1 MLRYA
6 SQGTVLGFPRGTVI
20 NRLPLAFVIF
30 LSLFFNTKSRG
41 KPNGKFT
48 TVISQDRFTLRS
60 CKIYVFV
67 VLHFF
72 GVMYK
77 LEKKNYQL
85 PRQSVNGKI
94 NDLAITDHY
103 FYGNRGNPGKE
114 R

>member
-1 MLRYA
+1 MRER
-6 SQGTVLGFPRGTVI
+6 VGFQWQDGK
-20 NRLPLAFVIF
+20 LPI
-30 LSLFFNTKSRG
+30 
-41 KPNGKFT
+41 T
-48 TVISQDRFTLRS
+48 TVFVKVVVNLAYVSVYTFQDRFTLRI
-60 CKIYVFV
+60 CKIYVSV

-94 NDLAITDHY
+94 NDLAITGHY
-103 FYGNRGNPGKE
+103 FYGNRGHPGKD